1 MASLVA
7 RQCFDIDDFFWYVRG
22 KAEVSV
28 RIHGTQFQ
36 EALTLD
42 FIHHALVFHHQH
54 KQLHLQVKSIDP
66 MFFDS
71 TRLKSV
77 AATLL
82 STYLKREFV
91 CSPLQEY
98 QHGCAQSSDQQ
109 DVRPLPFFTDMS
121 LEWRR
126 QGFLLFHNFNTSVPL
141 YSRHSHCPNKFC
153 YQGHDAEESKR
164 AAECDRSPEGH

>member
-7 RQCFDIDDFFWYVRG
+7 RQCFDIDDFFWYAMLVRG

-71 TRLKSV
+71 TRLNSV

-98 QHGCAQSSDQQ
+98 QHGCAQSSDQRVRSPVHHV
-109 DVRPLPFFTDMS
+109 DVIKGHGMS
-121 LEWRR
+121 LA
-126 QGFLLFHNFNTSVPL
+126 FLIFSVPGSIACVRLEMQNSLHRPGAQRKHL
-141 YSRHSHCPNKFC
+141 YCSHFI
-153 YQGHDAEESKR
+153 
-164 AAECDRSPEGH
+164 

>member
-1 MASLVA
+1 MASLMA

-82 STYLKREFV
+82 STYLKHEFV

-98 QHGCAQSSDQQ
+98 QHGCAQSSDQRVRSPVHHV
-109 DVRPLPFFTDMS
+109 DVIKGHGMS
-121 LEWRR
+121 LA
-126 QGFLLFHNFNTSVPL
+126 FLIFSVQCSRINCLCAAGDAKLF
-141 YSRHSHCPNKFC
+141 
-153 YQGHDAEESKR
+153 A
-164 AAECDRSPEGH
+164 